1 MTNSTTEDH
10 PGPLTGIRVLELGQ
24 LIAGPFAASMMAW
37 FGAEV
42 IKVEPPDTGDAIRNW
57 RETKDGTSLWWRSI
71 SRNKKCITLNLRTE
85 EGRDIARQ
93 IAEKSDVLVENFRP
107 GTMEKWG
114 LGPEQL
120 HISNP
125 SLIFARVSGYGQDGP
140 YADRPGF
147 ASACE
152 GIGGFRY
159 VNGFPGETPVR
170 PNLSMG
176 DTLAAL
182 HTVIGILLALV
193 HRGKTGEAAGQVVD
207 TAIYESVFNMMESVV
222 PEFDGAGVVREPS
235 GSTLTGIAPTNTYLC
250 ADQRYV
256 VIGGNGDSIFH
267 RLMETADRP
276 DLAND
281 PRFANNAG
289 RVAHNEEL
297 DDAIRAW
304 TGRKN
309 ASEVLELLAQAAVP
323 AGPIYSVR
331 DMFEDPHFQ
340 SRGMFEHVQIP
351 KPGAEDTRAETES
364 LAIPAYA
371 PRLSVTPGAT
381 KWPGPTEPGTHNH
394 EIFSGLLGL
403 SDEKIENLVK
413 TQRG

>member
-1 MTNSTTEDH
+1 MTDSPADAH
-10 PGPLTGIRVLELGQ
+10 PGPLEGIRVLELGQ
-24 LIAGPFAASMMAW
+24 LIAGPFAASMLAW

-42 IKVEPPDTGDAIRNW
+42 IKVEPPETGDAIRNW
-57 RETKDGTSLWWRSI
+57 RETKDGTSFWWRSI
-71 SRNKKCITLNLRTE
+71 SRNKKCITLNLRTD
-85 EGRDIARQ
+85 EGRDLARRL
-93 IAEKSDVLVENFRP
+93 ATKSDVLIENFRP

-114 LGPEQL
+114 LGPDVL
-120 HISNP
+120 RKTNP
-125 SLIFARVSGYGQDGP
+125 SLVFARVSGYGQDGP
-140 YADRPGF
+140 YAARPGF

-159 VNGFPGETPVR
+159 INGFPGETPVR

-193 HRGKTGEAAGQVVD
+193 HRGKTRERPGQVVD

-222 PEFDGAGVVREPS
+222 PEFDGAGVIREAS

-250 ADQRYV
+250 ADDRYV
-256 VIGGNGDSIFH
+256 IIGGNGDSIFQ
-267 RLMETADRP
+267 RLMETAGRTDMAR
-276 DLAND
+276 D
-281 PRFANNAG
+281 PRFSDNAG

-304 TGRKN
+304 TGSKK
-309 ASEVLELLAQAAVP
+309 SGEILDMLAEAAVP

-340 SRGMFEHVQIP
+340 SRGMFEEVQIA
-351 KPGAEDTRAETES
+351 KRGDDDEAET
-364 LAIPAYA
+364 LTIPAYA
-371 PRLSVTPGAT
+371 PRLSATPGVT
-381 KWPGPTEPGTHNH
+381 RWPGPTQPGSHNYEVFSNVLGFSDA
-394 EIFSGLLGL
+394 EIARL
-403 SDEKIENLVK
+403 INC
-413 TQRG
+413 